1 MQQNII
7 YGTRWRTSTHLNV
20 FISKKNLAMYCLKKK
35 RNIIILIL
43 CILATKLYLINAQY
57 IAQPYVAEHL
67 QACVSSKP
75 INFLN
80 ASCFRRISGR
90 KFRTSSKTMQD
101 DVSEPHSHAC
111 DFAEV
116 RRSRLQQRQNLKL
129 LKLTWERRRLKCVMN
144 DAASPWSRFG
154 GGFTVH
160 FRWLFCF
167 LNQKTHAGSSKSS
180 LLLPP
185 PQQQKKEVQRLW
197 SWKWGRITSLM
208 SFPMLVPL
216 FVCFL
221 PHISGHML

>member
-1 MQQNII
+1 MFKEKTKYNNPDFMYIGNKII
-7 YGTRWRTSTHLNV
+7 FNKCSIYRP
-20 FISKKNLAMYCLKKK
+20 A
-35 RNIIILIL
+35 L
-43 CILATKLYLINAQY
+43 C
-57 IAQPYVAEHL
+57 AEHL

-154 GGFTVH
+154 GGVYCPFPMA
-160 FRWLFCF
+160 F

-216 FVCFL
+216 CFL